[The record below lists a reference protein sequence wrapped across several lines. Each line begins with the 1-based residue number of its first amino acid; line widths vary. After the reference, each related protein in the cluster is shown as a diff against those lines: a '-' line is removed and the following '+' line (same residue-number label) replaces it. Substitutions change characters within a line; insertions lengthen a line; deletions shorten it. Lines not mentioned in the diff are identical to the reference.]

1 MTRRAGARRTDPEV
15 RVAGRTPR
23 PTRRRLTVV
32 AVTLA
37 VVGAVLLA
45 VGLSGQETPPAPD
58 PATAAGSST
67 PAPVAEVPA
76 TTTVP
81 APMTPSVPVAE
92 PVSVSI
98 PAIDVRSDLLRLGL
112 NDDHTLEVPPL
123 AADSKAGWYTGSPRP
138 GQAGPAVILG
148 HVDSAEYGPG
158 VFFDLGALHRGDRVD
173 VARADGTVAAFA
185 VDRVASYPKSDF
197 ATLDVYGN
205 TPGPELRLI
214 TCGGEFDASQRSYE
228 DNIVVFA
235 SLAG

>member
-1 MTRRAGARRTDPEV
+1 MP
-15 RVAGRTPR
+15 GRTPR
-23 PTRRRLTVV
+23 LARRLLAVT

-37 VVGAVLLA
+37 VAGAVLLA
-45 VGLSGQETPPAPD
+45 VGLLGQETPPAPGPPTAAEPSTSAPTTD
-58 PATAAGSST
+58 APAKTTAPAPAT
-67 PAPVAEVPA
+67 PPV
-76 TTTVP
+76 
-81 APMTPSVPVAE
+81 SVAE

-123 AADSKAGWYTGSPRP
+123 AADSRAGWYTGSPRP

-158 VFFDLGALHRGDRVD
+158 VFFDLGALHPGDRVD

-185 VDRVASYPKSDF
+185 VDRVVSYPKSDF

-214 TCGGEFDASQRSYE
+214 TCGGEFDAAQRSYE

>member
-67 PAPVAEVPA
+67 PASVADAPA
-76 TTTVP
+76 TTSAPGP
-81 APMTPSVPVAE
+81 ALSVPVAE

-158 VFFDLGALHRGDRVD
+158 VFFDLGALHPGDRVD

-185 VDRVASYPKSDF
+185 VDRVVSYPKSDF

-235 SLAG
+235 SLTG

>member
-1 MTRRAGARRTDPEV
+1 MP
-15 RVAGRTPR
+15 GRTPR
-23 PTRRRLTVV
+23 LSRRRLAVA

-37 VVGAVLLA
+37 VVGVVLLA
-45 VGLSGQETPPAPD
+45 VGLAGQETPPPPTRPRRPH
-58 PATAAGSST
+58 PALRHLFDA
-67 PAPVAEVPA
+67 PA
-76 TTTVP
+76 TTT
-81 APMTPSVPVAE
+81 APTPTTPSVPVAE

-112 NDDHTLEVPPL
+112 NDDGTLEVPPL

-138 GQAGPAVILG
+138 GEAGPAVILG

-158 VFFDLGALHRGDRVD
+158 VFFDLGALHPGDRVE

-185 VDRVASYPKSDF
+185 VDRVVSYPKSDF

>member
-1 MTRRAGARRTDPEV
+1 MPGA
-15 RVAGRTPR
+15 PR
-23 PTRRRLTVV
+23 ITGRRL
-32 AVTLA
+32 AAAAATLA
-37 VVGAVLLA
+37 VVGVVLLV
-45 VGLSGQETPPAPD
+45 VGLLGQQSPPAPN
-58 PATAAGSST
+58 PTAAADTSASAPPTT
-67 PAPVAEVPA
+67 PSPTTAAVPA
-76 TTTVP
+76 SMP
-81 APMTPSVPVAE
+81 PPVPVAE

-112 NDDHTLEVPPL
+112 NADHTLEVPPL

-158 VFFDLGALHRGDRVD
+158 VFFDLGALQPGNRVE
-173 VARADGTVAAFA
+173 VARADGTVAAFS
-185 VDRVASYPKSDF
+185 VDRVVSYPKSDF

-214 TCGGEFDASQRSYE
+214 TCGGEFDAAQRSYE